1 MNYHFKF
8 NYIINKHFLMNKC
21 PFCRSPIEISWSYC
35 RNCNKPLITNID
47 IHYNNRVRPIPEGTS
62 IYANEFGEEEEFF
75 DVNIIDDET
84 IEHELSQLE
93 TQLTD
98 SERLGKNMGNLLLK
112 KASLFYKKR
121 DFSNALKNLELALE
135 NFTEEE
141 NIMNLIIVHNE
152 IGIIHEE
159 TGFFDQA
166 IYHFDRALS
175 FLEEIDD
182 YKKEIH
188 VLNNLGNVY
197 HLLNDLENANK
208 YYQKALTLAEKENS
222 ELEAIKTASN
232 LVEILLS
239 LEDYDRI
246 KRILKRNLDF
256 FIQTD
261 DIYGV
266 IQTRTKY
273 GKMYYH
279 LGEEY
284 YDQSFN
290 YLRSA
295 LELVEGIKNQISLFT
310 KKKLEWECYL
320 YLGNLHSLWDNDL
333 EAEDYLLK
341 SLEAVRTFEVQ
352 ENVKEGIVLE
362 TIAKF
367 YSLKGEDKK
376 AIDYFSYS
384 KDIYKK
390 FGDKLK
396 SAEMQYQAAKIFQ
409 EYLQNDQKAIQL
421 YEEAL
426 EIYENIN
433 KSKIAADIH
442 NKLGD
447 IYVSKQ
453 LYDLALINF
462 ESAKKLYAELEDEYN
477 KAIIDGKINSLKDTE
492 NQN

>member
-1 MNYHFKF
+1 
-8 NYIINKHFLMNKC
+8 MNKC
-21 PFCRSPIEISWSYC
+21 PFCRSPVEISWSYC
-35 RNCNKPLITNID
+35 RNCNKPLISNVD
-47 IHYNNRVRPIPEGTS
+47 ILYNNRLRPIPDGTS
-62 IYANEFGEEEEFF
+62 IYANEFGEEEESF

-84 IEHELSQLE
+84 IEYELSQLE
-93 TQLTD
+93 IQLTD
-98 SERLGKNMGNLLLK
+98 SERIGHNMGNLLLK

-135 NFTEEE
+135 NFKEEE
-141 NIMNLIIVHNE
+141 NLMNLIITHNE
-152 IGIIHEE
+152 IGLIHEE

-175 FLEEIDD
+175 FIEEIDD
-182 YKKEIH
+182 NIKKIQ

-197 HLLNDLENANK
+197 HLINDLENANK
-208 YYQKALTLAEKENS
+208 YYQKALTLADGENL

-232 LVEILLS
+232 MVEILLS
-239 LEDYDRI
+239 LEEYDRV

-266 IQTRTKY
+266 IQTRIKY
-273 GKMYYH
+273 GKMFYH

-290 YLRSA
+290 SLTGA
-295 LELVEGIKNQISLFT
+295 LELVDGIKNNVSIFIR
-310 KKKLEWECYL
+310 KKLEWECFL
-320 YLGNLHSLWDNDL
+320 YLGYLHTLWDNL

-341 SLEAVRTFEVQ
+341 SLEAVRTFEIQ

-362 TIAKF
+362 AIAKF
-367 YSLKGEDKK
+367 YLLKGEDRK
-376 AIDYFSYS
+376 AIDYFNYS
-384 KDIYKK
+384 KDIYQK

-396 SAEMQYQAAKIFQ
+396 IAEMKYHVAKIFQ
-409 EYLQNDQKAIQL
+409 EYIQDDQKAIQY

-426 EIYENIN
+426 EIYENLN
-433 KSKIAADIH
+433 KSKIGADIH

-453 LYDLALINF
+453 LYDLARSNF
-462 ESAKKLYAELEDEYN
+462 EIAKKLYAELEDEYN
-477 KAIIDGKINSLKDTE
+477 KAIMDGKINSLKDTE
-492 NQN
+492 NHNSTF

>member
-1 MNYHFKF
+1 
-8 NYIINKHFLMNKC
+8 MNKC
-21 PFCRSPIEISWSYC
+21 PFCRSPVEISWSYC
-35 RNCNKPLITNID
+35 RNCNKPLITNVD
-47 IHYNNRVRPIPEGTS
+47 ILYNNRVRPIPDGTS
-62 IYANEFGEEEEFF
+62 IYANDFVEEEESF

-84 IEHELSQLE
+84 IEYELSQLE
-93 TQLTD
+93 IQLTD
-98 SERLGKNMGNLLLK
+98 SERIGKNMGDLLLK

-135 NFTEEE
+135 NFKEEE
-141 NIMNLIIVHNE
+141 SIMNLIITHNE
-152 IGIIHEE
+152 IGLIHEE

-175 FLEEIDD
+175 FIEDIADHI
-182 YKKEIH
+182 KEIQ

-197 HLLNDLENANK
+197 HLISDLKNANK
-208 YYQKALTLAEKENS
+208 YYQKALNLAEKENL

-232 LVEILLS
+232 MVEILLS
-239 LEDYDRI
+239 LEDYDRV

-256 FIQTD
+256 FIRTD

-273 GKMYYH
+273 GKMFYH

-290 YLRSA
+290 YLTSA
-295 LELVEGIKNQISLFT
+295 VELIDGIKNNVSIFIR
-310 KKKLEWECYL
+310 KKLEWECFL
-320 YLGNLHSLWDNDL
+320 YLGYLHTVWDNDL

-341 SLEAVRTFEVQ
+341 SLEAVRTFEIQ

-362 TIAKF
+362 SIAKF
-367 YSLKGEDKK
+367 YSLKGEDRK

-384 KDIYKK
+384 KDIYQK

-396 SAEMQYQAAKIFQ
+396 IAEMKYHVAKIFQ
-409 EYLQNDQKAIQL
+409 EYIQNDQKAIQY

-426 EIYENIN
+426 EIYENLN
-433 KSKIAADIH
+433 KSKIGADIH

-453 LYDLALINF
+453 LYDLARSNF
-462 ESAKKLYAELEDEYN
+462 EIAKKLYAELEDEYN
-477 KAIIDGKINSLKDTE
+477 QAIIDGKINSLKDTE
-492 NQN
+492 KHNATF

>member
-1 MNYHFKF
+1 
-8 NYIINKHFLMNKC
+8 MNKC

-35 RNCNKPLITNID
+35 RNCNKPLITNVD
-47 IHYNNRVRPIPEGTS
+47 ILYNNRVRPIPDGTS
-62 IYANEFGEEEEFF
+62 IYANDYGEEDEFF

-84 IEHELSQLE
+84 IEYELSQLE
-93 TQLTD
+93 IQLTD
-98 SERLGKNMGNLLLK
+98 SERIGKNMGDLLLK

-121 DFSNALKNLELALE
+121 DFPKALKNLEAALE
-135 NFTEEE
+135 NFLDKEDLLS
-141 NIMNLIIVHNE
+141 LIITHNE
-152 IGIIHEE
+152 IGLIHEE

-175 FLEEIDD
+175 FIEEIDD
-182 YKKEIH
+182 NIKKIQ

-197 HLLNDLENANK
+197 HLINDLENANK
-208 YYQKALTLAEKENS
+208 YYQKALTLADGENL

-232 LVEILLS
+232 MVEILLS
-239 LEDYDRI
+239 LEEYDRV

-266 IQTRTKY
+266 IQTRIKY
-273 GKMYYH
+273 GKMFYH

-290 YLRSA
+290 SLTGA
-295 LELVEGIKNQISLFT
+295 LELVDGIKNNVSIFIR
-310 KKKLEWECYL
+310 KKLEWECFL
-320 YLGNLHSLWDNDL
+320 YLGHLHTLWDNDL

-341 SLEAVRTFEVQ
+341 SLEAVRTFEIQ

-362 TIAKF
+362 SIAKF
-367 YSLKGEDKK
+367 YSLKGEDRK
-376 AIDYFSYS
+376 AIDYFNYS
-384 KDIYKK
+384 KDIYQK

-396 SAEMQYQAAKIFQ
+396 IAEMKYHVAKIFQ
-409 EYLQNDQKAIQL
+409 EYIQDDQKAIQY

-426 EIYENIN
+426 EIYENLN
-433 KSKIAADIH
+433 KSKIGADIR

-453 LYDLALINF
+453 LYDLARSNF
-462 ESAKKLYAELEDEYN
+462 ENAKKLYAELEDEYN
-477 KAIIDGKINSLKDTE
+477 LAIINGKINSLKDTE
-492 NQN
+492 NHNATF

>member
-1 MNYHFKF
+1 
-8 NYIINKHFLMNKC
+8 MNKC

-35 RNCNKPLITNID
+35 RNCNKPLITNVD
-47 IHYNNRVRPIPEGTS
+47 ILYNNRVRPIPDGTS
-62 IYANEFGEEEEFF
+62 IYANELGEGEESF

-84 IEHELSQLE
+84 IEYELSQLE
-93 TQLTD
+93 IQLTD
-98 SERLGKNMGNLLLK
+98 SEKIGKNMGNLLLK

-135 NFTEEE
+135 NFKEEE
-141 NIMNLIIVHNE
+141 DVMNLIITHNE
-152 IGIIHEE
+152 IGLIHEE

-175 FLEEIDD
+175 FIEEIDD
-182 YKKEIH
+182 NIKKIQ

-197 HLLNDLENANK
+197 HLINDLENANK
-208 YYQKALTLAEKENS
+208 YYQKALTLADGENL

-232 LVEILLS
+232 MVEILLS
-239 LEDYDRI
+239 LEEYDRV

-266 IQTRTKY
+266 IQTRIKY
-273 GKMYYH
+273 GKMFYH

-290 YLRSA
+290 SLTGA
-295 LELVEGIKNQISLFT
+295 LELVDGIKNNVSIFIR
-310 KKKLEWECYL
+310 KKLEWECFL
-320 YLGNLHSLWDNDL
+320 YLGHLHTLWDNDL

-341 SLEAVRTFEVQ
+341 SLEAVRTFEIQ

-362 TIAKF
+362 SIAKF
-367 YSLKGEDKK
+367 YSLKGEDRK
-376 AIDYFSYS
+376 AIDYFNYS
-384 KDIYKK
+384 KQD
-390 FGDKLK
+390 
-396 SAEMQYQAAKIFQ
+396 
-409 EYLQNDQKAIQL
+409 DQKAIQY

-426 EIYENIN
+426 EIYENLN
-433 KSKIAADIH
+433 KSKIGADIH

-447 IYVSKQ
+447 IYVTKQ
-453 LYDLALINF
+453 LYDLARSNF
-462 ESAKKLYAELEDEYN
+462 ENAKKLYAELEDEYN
-477 KAIIDGKINSLKDTE
+477 LAIINGKINSLKDTE
-492 NQN
+492 NHNATF

>member
-1 MNYHFKF
+1 
-8 NYIINKHFLMNKC
+8 MNKC

-35 RNCNKPLITNID
+35 PNCNKPLITNIN
-47 IHYNNRVRPIPEGTS
+47 ILNNNRVRPIPNGTS
-62 IYANEFGEEEEFF
+62 IYGNQFEEEEEFF
-75 DVNIIDDET
+75 DFNIIDDET
-84 IEHELSQLE
+84 IESELSQLE
-93 TQLTD
+93 SQLTD

-135 NFTEEE
+135 NFKEEE
-141 NIMNLIIVHNE
+141 DTMNLIITHNE
-152 IGIIHEE
+152 IGLIHED

-175 FLEEIDD
+175 FIEEIDD
-182 YKKEIH
+182 YIKEIQ

-197 HLLNDLENANK
+197 HLINDLENANK
-208 YYQKALTLAEKENS
+208 YYQKALNLAEKES
-222 ELEAIKTASN
+222 LELEAIKTASN

-239 LEDYDRI
+239 LEDYDRV

-256 FIQTD
+256 FIQND

-290 YLRSA
+290 CLTGA
-295 LELVEGIKNQISLFT
+295 LELVDGIKNHISIFIR
-310 KKKLEWECYL
+310 KKLEWECYL
-320 YLGNLHSLWDNDL
+320 YLGYLHTLWDNDL
-333 EAEDYLLK
+333 EAEDHLLK
-341 SLEAVRTFEVQ
+341 SLDAVRTFEIQ

-362 TIAKF
+362 AIAKY
-367 YSLKGEDKK
+367 YSLKGEDRK

-384 KDIYKK
+384 KDIYQK
-390 FGDKLK
+390 FGDKVK
-396 SAEMQYQAAKIFQ
+396 IAEMKYQVAKIFQ
-409 EYLQNDQKAIQL
+409 EYIQNDQKAIQL

-426 EIYENIN
+426 EIFENLN
-433 KSKIAADIH
+433 NPKMAAEIR
-442 NKLGD
+442 NQLGD
-447 IYVSKQ
+447 IYVKKQ
-453 LYDLALINF
+453 QYDLALSNF
-462 ESAKKLYAELEDEYN
+462 ENAKKLYAELEDEYN
-477 KAIIDGKINSLKDTE
+477 MAIIDGKINSLKDIE
-492 NQN
+492 NHNATY

>member
-1 MNYHFKF
+1 
-8 NYIINKHFLMNKC
+8 MNKC
-21 PFCRSPIEISWSYC
+21 PFCQSPVEISWNYC
-35 RNCNKPLITNID
+35 HNCNKPLIRNID
-47 IHYNNRVRPIPEGTS
+47 ILYGNRVRPIPDGNS
-62 IYANEFGEEEEFF
+62 IYANEFEEAEEFF
-75 DVNIIDDET
+75 DINVIDDET
-84 IEHELSQLE
+84 IEYELSQLE
-93 TQLTD
+93 NQLTD

-135 NFTEEE
+135 NFKEGDD
-141 NIMNLIIVHNE
+141 IINLIIVHNE
-152 IGIIHEE
+152 IGLIHEE

-175 FLEEIDD
+175 FIEKIDD
-182 YKKEIH
+182 KIKEIQ

-197 HLLNDLENANK
+197 HLINDLENANT
-208 YYQKALTLAEKENS
+208 YYQKALTLADNEKFES
-222 ELEAIKTASN
+222 EAIKTASN
-232 LVEILLS
+232 LVEILLP
-239 LEDYDRI
+239 LGEYDRV

-256 FIQTD
+256 FIQSN

-273 GKMYYH
+273 GKMYYS

-290 YLRSA
+290 CLIGV
-295 LELVEGIKNQISLFT
+295 LDLIEGIKNNISIFI
-310 KKKLEWECYL
+310 KKKLEWECFL
-320 YLGNLHSLWDNDL
+320 YLGYLHTLWDNFI

-341 SLEAVRTFEVQ
+341 CLEAVRTFEIQ

-362 TIAKF
+362 AIAKF

-384 KDIYKK
+384 KDIYQK

-396 SAEMQYQAAKIFQ
+396 IAEMKFQVAKIFQ
-409 EYLQNDQKAIQL
+409 DYIQNEQKAIQY

-426 EIYENIN
+426 EIFKNHN
-433 KSKIAADIH
+433 KSKNAAEIH
-442 NKLGD
+442 HILGD
-447 IYVSKQ
+447 IYISKQ
-453 LYDLALINF
+453 LYDLGLSNLEVAQ
-462 ESAKKLYAELEDEYN
+462 KLYGELEDEYN
-477 KAIIDGKINSLKDTE
+477 TAIIDGKIKSLKESDKS
-492 NQN
+492 

>member
-1 MNYHFKF
+1 
-8 NYIINKHFLMNKC
+8 MNKC

-35 RNCNKPLITNID
+35 RNCNKPLIAD
-47 IHYNNRVRPIPEGTS
+47 ISNLYYNRVRPIPDGTS
-62 IYANEFGEEEEFF
+62 IYANGFGEEEEFF

-84 IEHELSQLE
+84 IEYELSQLE
-93 TQLTD
+93 SQLTD
-98 SERLGKNMGNLLLK
+98 SERIGKNMGNLLLK

-135 NFTEEE
+135 NFKEEE
-141 NIMNLIIVHNE
+141 NVMNLIITHNE
-152 IGIIHEE
+152 IGLIHEE

-166 IYHFDRALS
+166 IYHFDRALN
-175 FLEEIDD
+175 FIEEIDD
-182 YKKEIH
+182 HIKEIQ

-197 HLLNDLENANK
+197 HLINDLENANK
-208 YYQKALTLAEKENS
+208 YYQKALTLADGENL

-239 LEDYDRI
+239 LEDYDRV

-256 FIQTD
+256 FVQTD

-273 GKMYYH
+273 GKLFYH

-290 YLRSA
+290 CFTSA
-295 LELVEGIKNQISLFT
+295 LELVVGIKNHISIFIR
-310 KKKLEWECYL
+310 KKLEWECYL
-320 YLGNLHSLWDNDL
+320 YLGRLHSLWDNDL
-333 EAEDYLLK
+333 EAEDFLLK
-341 SLEAVRTFEVQ
+341 SLEAVRTFEIQ
-352 ENVKEGIVLE
+352 ENVKEGVVLE
-362 TIAKF
+362 AIAKF

-384 KDIYKK
+384 KDIYQK

-396 SAEMQYQAAKIFQ
+396 IAEMKYQVAQIFR

-426 EIYENIN
+426 VILENLN
-433 KSKIAADIH
+433 KPKNRADIH

-447 IYVSKQ
+447 IYLSKQ
-453 LYDLALINF
+453 LYDLDLALSNF
-462 ESAKKLYAELEDEYN
+462 ENAKNLYAELEDEEN
-477 KAIIDGKINSLKDTE
+477 KTIMEGKINSLKNTE
-492 NQN
+492 NHNATL

>member
-1 MNYHFKF
+1 
-8 NYIINKHFLMNKC
+8 MNKC
-21 PFCRSPIEISWSYC
+21 PFCRNPIEISWSYC
-35 RNCNKPLITNID
+35 RNCNKPLITNINSLS
-47 IHYNNRVRPIPEGTS
+47 NNRVRPIPNGIS
-62 IYANEFGEEEEFF
+62 IYGNQFGEEEEFF

-84 IEHELSQLE
+84 IEYELSQLE
-93 TQLTD
+93 SQLTD

-135 NFTEEE
+135 NFKEEE
-141 NIMNLIIVHNE
+141 DKMNLIITHNE
-152 IGIIHEE
+152 IGLIHEE

-175 FLEEIDD
+175 FIEEIDD
-182 YKKEIH
+182 VIKEIQ

-197 HLLNDLENANK
+197 HLINDLENANK
-208 YYQKALTLAEKENS
+208 YYQKALTLADGENL

-239 LEDYDRI
+239 LQDYDRV

-256 FIQTD
+256 FIQAD
-261 DIYGV
+261 DMYGV

-284 YDQSFN
+284 YDQSFTC
-290 YLRSA
+290 LTGA
-295 LELVEGIKNQISLFT
+295 LELVDGIKNHISIFIR
-310 KKKLEWECYL
+310 KKLEWECFL
-320 YLGNLHSLWDNDL
+320 YLGYLHSLWDSDL

-341 SLEAVRTFEVQ
+341 SLEAVRTFEIQ
-352 ENVKEGIVLE
+352 ENIKEGIVLE
-362 TIAKF
+362 AIAKF
-367 YSLKGEDKK
+367 YSLKGEDRK

-384 KDIYKK
+384 KDIYQK

-396 SAEMQYQAAKIFQ
+396 IAEMKYQVAKIFQ
-409 EYLQNDQKAIQL
+409 EFIQNDQKAIQ
-421 YEEAL
+421 YYGEAL
-426 EIYENIN
+426 EIFENLN

-442 NKLGD
+442 DKLGD
-447 IYVSKQ
+447 IYISRQ
-453 LYDLALINF
+453 RYDLAISNF
-462 ESAKKLYAELEDEYN
+462 EIAKKLYAELEDDYN
-477 KAIIDGKINSLKDTE
+477 KTIIDGKINSLKDTE
-492 NQN
+492 NHKTT

>member
-1 MNYHFKF
+1 
-8 NYIINKHFLMNKC
+8 MNKC
-21 PFCRSPIEISWSYC
+21 PFCRSPVEISWSYC
-35 RNCNKPLITNID
+35 RNCNKPLITNVD
-47 IHYNNRVRPIPEGTS
+47 ILYNNRVRPIPDGTS
-62 IYANEFGEEEEFF
+62 IYANDFVEEEESF
-75 DVNIIDDET
+75 DVNIIDDKS
-84 IEHELSQLE
+84 IEYELSQLE
-93 TQLTD
+93 IQLTD
-98 SERLGKNMGNLLLK
+98 SEKIGKNMGNLLLK

-135 NFTEEE
+135 NFKEEE
-141 NIMNLIIVHNE
+141 NIMNLIITHNE
-152 IGIIHEE
+152 IGLIHEE

-175 FLEEIDD
+175 FIEDIDD
-182 YKKEIH
+182 YIKEIQ

-197 HLLNDLENANK
+197 HLINDLKNANK
-208 YYQKALTLAEKENS
+208 YYQKALNLAEKENF

-232 LVEILLS
+232 MVEILLS
-239 LEDYDRI
+239 LEDYDRV

-273 GKMYYH
+273 GKMFYH
-279 LGEEY
+279 LGEDY

-290 YLRSA
+290 CLTSA
-295 LELVEGIKNQISLFT
+295 IELVDGIKINLSIFI
-310 KKKLEWECYL
+310 KKKLEWECFL
-320 YLGNLHSLWDNDL
+320 YLGYLHTLWDNDL

-341 SLEAVRTFEVQ
+341 SLEAVRTFEIQ

-362 TIAKF
+362 SIAKF
-367 YSLKGEDKK
+367 YSLKGEDRK
-376 AIDYFSYS
+376 AIDYFNYS
-384 KDIYKK
+384 KDIYQK

-396 SAEMQYQAAKIFQ
+396 IAEMKYHVAKIFQ
-409 EYLQNDQKAIQL
+409 EYIQDDQKAIQY

-426 EIYENIN
+426 EIYENLN
-433 KSKIAADIH
+433 KSKIGADIH

-453 LYDLALINF
+453 LYDLARSNF
-462 ESAKKLYAELEDEYN
+462 ENAKKLYAELEDEYN
-477 KAIIDGKINSLKDTE
+477 LAILNGKINSLKDTE
-492 NQN
+492 NHNATF

>member
-1 MNYHFKF
+1 
-8 NYIINKHFLMNKC
+8 MNKC

-35 RNCNKPLITNID
+35 RNCNKPLITNVD
-47 IHYNNRVRPIPEGTS
+47 ILYNNRVRPIPDGTS
-62 IYANEFGEEEEFF
+62 IYANDYEEEDEFF

-84 IEHELSQLE
+84 IEYELSQLE
-93 TQLTD
+93 IQLTD
-98 SERLGKNMGNLLLK
+98 SERIGKNMGDLLLK

-121 DFSNALKNLELALE
+121 DFPKALKNLEAALE
-135 NFTEEE
+135 NFLDKEDLLS
-141 NIMNLIIVHNE
+141 LIITHNE
-152 IGIIHEE
+152 IGLIHEE

-175 FLEEIDD
+175 FIEEIDD
-182 YKKEIH
+182 NIKKIQ

-197 HLLNDLENANK
+197 HLINDLENANK
-208 YYQKALTLAEKENS
+208 YYQKALTLADGENL

-232 LVEILLS
+232 MVEILLS
-239 LEDYDRI
+239 LEEYDRV

-266 IQTRTKY
+266 IQTRIKY
-273 GKMYYH
+273 GKMFYH

-290 YLRSA
+290 SLTGA
-295 LELVEGIKNQISLFT
+295 LELVDGIKNNVSIFIR
-310 KKKLEWECYL
+310 KKLEWECFL
-320 YLGNLHSLWDNDL
+320 YLGYLHTLWDNL

-341 SLEAVRTFEVQ
+341 SLEAVRTFEIQ

-362 TIAKF
+362 AIAKF
-367 YSLKGEDKK
+367 YLLKGEDRK
-376 AIDYFSYS
+376 AIDYFNYS
-384 KDIYKK
+384 KDIYQK

-396 SAEMQYQAAKIFQ
+396 IAEMKYHVAKIFQ
-409 EYLQNDQKAIQL
+409 EYIQDDQKAIQY

-426 EIYENIN
+426 EIYENLN
-433 KSKIAADIH
+433 KSKIGADIH

-453 LYDLALINF
+453 LYDLARSNF
-462 ESAKKLYAELEDEYN
+462 EIAKKLYAELEDEYN
-477 KAIIDGKINSLKDTE
+477 QAIIDGKINSLKDTE
-492 NQN
+492 KHNATF

>member
-1 MNYHFKF
+1 
-8 NYIINKHFLMNKC
+8 MNKC
-21 PFCRSPIEISWSYC
+21 PFCRNPIEISWSYC
-35 RNCNKPLITNID
+35 RNCNKPLITNINSLS
-47 IHYNNRVRPIPEGTS
+47 NNRVRPIPSGIS
-62 IYANEFGEEEEFF
+62 IYGNEFIEEEEFF

-84 IEHELSQLE
+84 IEYELSQLE
-93 TQLTD
+93 SQLSD

-135 NFTEEE
+135 NFKEEE
-141 NIMNLIIVHNE
+141 NTMNLIIAHNE
-152 IGIIHEE
+152 IGLIHEE

-175 FLEEIDD
+175 FIEEIDD
-182 YKKEIH
+182 DIKKIQ

-197 HLLNDLENANK
+197 HLINDLENANK
-208 YYQKALTLAEKENS
+208 YYQKALTLADGENL

-232 LVEILLS
+232 MVEILLS
-239 LEDYDRI
+239 LEDFDRV

-290 YLRSA
+290 CLTSA
-295 LELVEGIKNQISLFT
+295 LELIDGIKNHVSIFLR
-310 KKKLEWECYL
+310 KKLEWECFL
-320 YLGNLHSLWDNDL
+320 YLGYLHTLWDNL

-341 SLEAVRTFEVQ
+341 SLEAVRTFEIQ

-362 TIAKF
+362 AIAKF

-376 AIDYFSYS
+376 AIDYFGYS
-384 KDIYKK
+384 KDIYQK

-396 SAEMQYQAAKIFQ
+396 IAEMKYHIAKIFQ
-409 EYLQNDQKAIQL
+409 EYIQDDQKAIKY

-426 EIYENIN
+426 EIYENLN

-442 NKLGD
+442 DKLGD
-447 IYVSKQ
+447 LALSNFK
-453 LYDLALINF
+453 YDLALSNF
-462 ESAKKLYAELEDEYN
+462 EVAKKLYTELEDDYN
-477 KAIIDGKINSLKDTE
+477 KTIVDGKINSLKDTE
-492 NQN
+492 S

>member
-1 MNYHFKF
+1 
-8 NYIINKHFLMNKC
+8 MNKC

-35 RNCNKPLITNID
+35 RNCNKPLIADITNL
-47 IHYNNRVRPIPEGTS
+47 YYNRVRPIPDGTS
-62 IYANEFGEEEEFF
+62 IYANGFGEEEEFF

-84 IEHELSQLE
+84 IEYELSQLE
-93 TQLTD
+93 SQLTD
-98 SERLGKNMGNLLLK
+98 SERIGKNMGNLLLK
-112 KASLFYKKR
+112 KAGLFYKKR

-135 NFTEEE
+135 NFKEEE
-141 NIMNLIIVHNE
+141 NIINLIITHNE
-152 IGIIHEE
+152 IGLIHEE

-175 FLEEIDD
+175 FIEEIDD
-182 YKKEIH
+182 HIKEIQ

-197 HLLNDLENANK
+197 HLINDLENANK
-208 YYQKALTLAEKENS
+208 YYQKALTLADGENL

-239 LEDYDRI
+239 LEDYDRV

-256 FIQTD
+256 FVQTD

-273 GKMYYH
+273 GKMFYH

-290 YLRSA
+290 CLTSA
-295 LELVEGIKNQISLFT
+295 LELVDRIKNHISIFII
-310 KKKLEWECYL
+310 KKLEWECFL
-320 YLGNLHSLWDNDL
+320 YLGYLHSLWDNL
-333 EAEDYLLK
+333 EAENCLLK
-341 SLEAVRTFEVQ
+341 SLEAVRTFEIQ
-352 ENVKEGIVLE
+352 ENIKEGIVLE
-362 TIAKF
+362 ALAK
-367 YSLKGEDKK
+367 YYLLKGEDKK

-384 KDIYKK
+384 KDIFQK
-390 FGDKLK
+390 FGDKAK
-396 SAEMQYQAAKIFQ
+396 EGEMKYHIAKIFQ

-426 EIYENIN
+426 ELFENLN
-433 KSKIAADIH
+433 KSKIGADIH

-447 IYVSKQ
+447 IYISSQK
-453 LYDLALINF
+453 YDLALSNF
-462 ESAKKLYAELEDEYN
+462 EIAKKLYAELEDEYN
-477 KAIIDGKINSLKDTE
+477 KTIIDGKINSLKNTE
-492 NQN
+492 NQNATL

>member
-1 MNYHFKF
+1 
-8 NYIINKHFLMNKC
+8 MNKC

-35 RNCNKPLITNID
+35 RNCNKPLIADITNL
-47 IHYNNRVRPIPEGTS
+47 YYNRVRPIPDGTS
-62 IYANEFGEEEEFF
+62 IYANGFGEEEEFF

-84 IEHELSQLE
+84 IEYELSQLE
-93 TQLTD
+93 SQLTD
-98 SERLGKNMGNLLLK
+98 SERIGKNMGNLLLK
-112 KASLFYKKR
+112 KAGLFYKKR

-135 NFTEEE
+135 NFKEEE
-141 NIMNLIIVHNE
+141 NIINLIITHNE
-152 IGIIHEE
+152 IGLIHEE

-175 FLEEIDD
+175 FIEEIDD
-182 YKKEIH
+182 HIKEIQ

-197 HLLNDLENANK
+197 HLINDLENANK
-208 YYQKALTLAEKENS
+208 YYQKALTLADGENL

-239 LEDYDRI
+239 LEDYDRV

-256 FIQTD
+256 FVQTD

-273 GKMYYH
+273 GKMFYH

-290 YLRSA
+290 CLTSA
-295 LELVEGIKNQISLFT
+295 LELVDRIKNHISIFII
-310 KKKLEWECYL
+310 KKLEWECFL
-320 YLGNLHSLWDNDL
+320 YLGYLHSLWDDL
-333 EAEDYLLK
+333 EAENCLLK
-341 SLEAVRTFEVQ
+341 SLEAVRTFEIQ
-352 ENVKEGIVLE
+352 ENIKEGIVLE
-362 TIAKF
+362 ALAK
-367 YSLKGEDKK
+367 YYLLKGEDKK

-384 KDIYKK
+384 KDIFQK
-390 FGDKLK
+390 FGDKAK
-396 SAEMQYQAAKIFQ
+396 EGEMKYHIAKIFQ

-426 EIYENIN
+426 ELFENLN
-433 KSKIAADIH
+433 KSKIGADIH

-447 IYVSKQ
+447 IYISSQK
-453 LYDLALINF
+453 YDLALSNF
-462 ESAKKLYAELEDEYN
+462 EIAKKLYAELEDEYN
-477 KAIIDGKINSLKDTE
+477 KTIIDGKINSLKNTE
-492 NQN
+492 NQNATL

>member
-1 MNYHFKF
+1 
-8 NYIINKHFLMNKC
+8 MNKC
-21 PFCRSPIEISWSYC
+21 PFCRSPVEISWSYC
-35 RNCNKPLITNID
+35 RNCNKPLISNVD
-47 IHYNNRVRPIPEGTS
+47 ILYNNRLRPIPDGTS
-62 IYANEFGEEEEFF
+62 IYSNEFGEEEESF

-84 IEHELSQLE
+84 IEYELSQLE
-93 TQLTD
+93 IQLTD
-98 SERLGKNMGNLLLK
+98 SERIGSNMGNLLLK

-135 NFTEEE
+135 NFKEEE
-141 NIMNLIIVHNE
+141 NLMNLIITHNE
-152 IGIIHEE
+152 IGLIHEE

-175 FLEEIDD
+175 FIKEIDD
-182 YKKEIH
+182 NIKKIQ

-197 HLLNDLENANK
+197 HLINDLENANK
-208 YYQKALTLAEKENS
+208 YYQRALTLADDENL
-222 ELEAIKTASN
+222 ELEAVKTASN
-232 LVEILLS
+232 MVEILLS
-239 LEDYDRI
+239 LEDYDRV

-273 GKMYYH
+273 GKMFYH

-290 YLRSA
+290 YLTGTV
-295 LELVEGIKNQISLFT
+295 ELINGIKNNISIFIR
-310 KKKLEWECYL
+310 KKLEWECFL
-320 YLGNLHSLWDNDL
+320 YLGYLNTVWDNDL

-341 SLEAVRTFEVQ
+341 SLEAVRTFEIQ

-362 TIAKF
+362 SIAKF
-367 YSLKGEDKK
+367 YSLKGEDRK

-384 KDIYKK
+384 KDIYQK

-396 SAEMQYQAAKIFQ
+396 IAEMKYHVAKIFQ
-409 EYLQNDQKAIQL
+409 EYIQNNEKAIQY

-426 EIYENIN
+426 EIYENLN
-433 KSKIAADIH
+433 KSKIGADIH

-453 LYDLALINF
+453 LYDLARSNF
-462 ESAKKLYAELEDEYN
+462 EIAKKLYTELEDEFN
-477 KAIIDGKINSLKDTE
+477 QAIIDGKIDSLKETE
-492 NQN
+492 NHNATF